1 MTQALVLLCSPRKKG
16 VSDSAAQLFAQ
27 GLGECGMPVRM
38 LALRDYAVTA
48 CKGCGVC
55 TPHPHQCMLADTD
68 DAETL
73 FTALATAKLL
83 LIASPIYFYHL
94 PAHFKALIDRSQ
106 RFWMQQQACGTE
118 MSKYWQG
125 QEAWHTGHTR
135 PALAILTAGRSCGTQ
150 LFKGALLS
158 LNYFLAS
165 LGATLYETRQ
175 LRGLETVED
184 LTARP
189 AVTAGLYAW
198 GKDWA
203 SLCRACPPC

>member
-16 VSDSAAQLFAQ
+16 VSDTAAQLFAQ
-27 GLGECGMPVRM
+27 GLTECGMPAQV
-38 LALRDYAVTA
+38 LALRDYAVTG
-48 CKGCGVC
+48 CTGCGAC
-55 TPHPHQCMLADTD
+55 TPPPHQCMLADTD

-106 RFWMQQQACGTE
+106 RFWVQHQAGEAETP
-118 MSKYWQG
+118 KYWQTKDTR
-125 QEAWHTGHTR
+125 HKRHTR

-165 LGATLYETRQ
+165 LGTTLCETRQ

-203 SLCRACPPC
+203 SLCRVCPPC

>member
-16 VSDSAAQLFAQ
+16 VSDTAAQLFAQ
-27 GLGECGMPVRM
+27 GLAECGMPVRV

-48 CKGCGVC
+48 CKGCGAC
-55 TPHPHQCMLADTD
+55 APPPHHCILADTD
-68 DAETL
+68 EAETL
-73 FTALATAKLL
+73 FTALGAAKLL
-83 LIASPIYFYHL
+83 LLASPIYFYHL

-106 RFWMQQQACGTE
+106 RFWMQQQACGTGT
-118 MSKYWQG
+118 SKKWQI
-125 QEAWHTGHTR
+125 QNARHKGHAR
-135 PALAILTAGRSCGTQ
+135 PALAILTAGRTSGTQ

-165 LGATLYETRQ
+165 LGATLHETRQ

-189 AVTAGLYAW
+189 AVTADLYAW